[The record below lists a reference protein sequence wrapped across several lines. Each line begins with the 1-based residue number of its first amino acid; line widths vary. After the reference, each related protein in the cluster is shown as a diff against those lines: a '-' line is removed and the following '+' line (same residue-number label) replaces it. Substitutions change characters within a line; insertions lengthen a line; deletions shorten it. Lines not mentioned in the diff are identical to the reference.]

1 MFQVYLNGRFQPL
14 AEAQVGATDA
24 GLLVGT
30 GLFET
35 LRAYERFVFRLD
47 DHLERLFDS
56 AKALEIP
63 IEESWDEITRALDRA
78 MQENALED
86 ARCRI
91 TVTRGPMPSDH
102 LDAPPRPT
110 CLIVASEMTPYDEDF
125 YAHGM
130 TVTVSDIRV
139 NRSDP
144 VCRHKTTGYLT
155 NMLALRDAHSKG
167 AQEALRLNGPGMLA
181 EGCVSNVFIVRD
193 GRLVTPPV
201 ADGCLPGIARK
212 VVLELASA
220 AGIDCVEESIPGP
233 DVLKAEEM
241 FLTNS
246 IMEVMPVCR
255 IERHAI
261 ADEKPGAIT
270 RRLTDLYR
278 AKVEEEKTAAEQ

>member
-63 IEESWDEITRALDRA
+63 IEESWDEITRALDKA
-78 MQENALED
+78 MRENALED

-110 CLIVASEMTPYDEDF
+110 CLIVASEMTPYDERF
-125 YAHGM
+125 YADGM

-139 NRSDP
+139 NQSDP

-155 NMLALRDAHSKG
+155 NMLVLRDAHSRG
-167 AQEALRLNGPGMLA
+167 AQESLRLNGPGMLA

-201 ADGCLPGIARK
+201 ADGCLPGVARK

-220 AGIDCVEESIPGP
+220 GAGVMDSRAMEFAKNYSVPLHVRTSFADVEGWLVVNGIPYP
-233 DVLKAEEM
+233 
-241 FLTNS
+241 
-246 IMEVMPVCR
+246 P
-255 IERHAI
+255 
-261 ADEKPGAIT
+261 KPG
-270 RRLTDLYR
+270 
-278 AKVEEEKTAAEQ
+278 KKKGKK